1 MDLSLL
7 IHTLEFNWLILL
19 KCTYLNRLLAE
30 YGIAPSQLTEK
41 VDVYS
46 FGVVLLELI
55 TGRVATGP
63 GVDGQLPIWAPRNR
77 KELMA
82 NHLEM
87 FKNTVDKGI
96 PDKAKYLPEMASV
109 FRLGVDCIVRD
120 TQQRPSML
128 TAHKRLCRSRRRFCS
143 LLSTT
148 RSLS

>member
-1 MDLSLL
+1 MA
-7 IHTLEFNWLILL
+7 TN
-19 KCTYLNRLLAE
+19 
-30 YGIAPSQLTEK
+30 QVTEK
-41 VDVYS
+41 VDIYS
-46 FGVVLLELI
+46 FGVVLLELV
-55 TGRVATGP
+55 TGQAANGA
-63 GVDGQLPIWAPRNR
+63 GSDGHLAIWAQKNLE
-77 KELMA
+77 ELMA